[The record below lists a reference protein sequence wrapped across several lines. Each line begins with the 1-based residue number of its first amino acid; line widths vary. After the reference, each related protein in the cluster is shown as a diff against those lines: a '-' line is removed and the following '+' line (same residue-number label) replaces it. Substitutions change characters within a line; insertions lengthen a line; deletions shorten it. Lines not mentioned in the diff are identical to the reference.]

1 MPQNIYQHFRHWVPR
16 WLMAVV
22 AFLVLIPMMLVNG
35 AYTGS
40 SIDVSSYLGV
50 MSEDINIAFFAS
62 SAGMAMA
69 YPVIPIIKPIA
80 TTKTIILTVLFIQ
93 VILSFIC
100 AVTSYIEIII
110 ICSFFIGYFKAF
122 SLMEVVTILMPIF
135 SPSYTRNQFYAQY
148 YPIVLTLSQLSLV
161 LTAEF
166 AFNYQWQYMY
176 YFMIALI
183 LLAMVAVIICL
194 QYGRMLV
201 RIPIKDIDWLSFFQ
215 CSVALMCILYVSIYG
230 KTKDWFSSKEIIL
243 AMALIPIMGWMF
255 VRRQLISNNKAP
267 LVNLS
272 VLKNRNS
279 IVIYLLSLVMMF
291 LASYT
296 TVLSSYISSVLVL
309 NTARLNELYLY
320 MIPGI
325 ILGGFICYFWY
336 LKAFRMAWLIFM
348 GFFCF
353 GLAIA
358 ILYFSISPSGRY
370 EDLYFPMFL
379 KGLGMLFLFVAC
391 AIYSIQ
397 GLNNDQLIYNTFFLI
412 GSRSVIGPV
421 LSYSILTNWIYILQQ
436 KYIVKLS
443 DNINFTNTVANSQYV
458 QSYSSN
464 IAKGL
469 SIEDAE
475 KLAYNTLYSKVQI
488 QALMIGLKEILGYML
503 IISIILLVV
512 ILLYFFK
519 YNPVK
524 LIRVG
529 KVDMG

>member
-1 MPQNIYQHFRHWVPR
+1 MPLQIHQHFRSWVPR
-16 WLMAVV
+16 WGMGVV
-22 AFLVLIPMMLVNG
+22 AFIVLIPMMLING

-69 YPVIPIIKPIA
+69 YPIIPIIKPIA
-80 TTKTIILTVLFIQ
+80 TTKTIILFVLFVQI
-93 VILSFIC
+93 ILSFIC

-110 ICSFFIGYFKAF
+110 ICSFLIGYFKAF
-122 SLMEVVTILMPIF
+122 TLMEVVVILMPIF
-135 SPSYTRNQFYAQY
+135 SPSFTRNQFYAQY
-148 YPIVLTLSQLSLV
+148 YPIVLVLSQLSLV
-161 LTAEF
+161 ITAEF

-183 LLAMVAVIICL
+183 LVAMVAVTICM

-201 RIPIKDIDWLSFFQ
+201 KIPTKEIDWLSFFQ
-215 CSVALMCILYVSIYG
+215 CSVALMCLLYVCIYG

-243 AMALIPIMGWMF
+243 AMVLIPIMGWMF
-255 VRRQLISNNKAP
+255 VRRQLITDKPP
-267 LVNLS
+267 LVNLN

-279 IVIYLLSLVMMF
+279 RVIYLLCIVMMF
-291 LASYT
+291 LASYST
-296 TVLSSYISSVLVL
+296 ILSSYISSVLAL

-325 ILGGFICYFWY
+325 ILGGFICYYWY
-336 LKAFRMAWLIFM
+336 LKAFRMAWLIFI

-353 GLAIA
+353 GFAIA
-358 ILYFSISPSGRY
+358 ILYFTISPGGRY

-379 KGLGMLFLFVAC
+379 KGLGMLLLFVAC

-421 LSYSILTNWIYILQQ
+421 ISYGLLTNWIYILQQ

-443 DNINFTNTVANSQYV
+443 DSINFTNTAANSLYS
-458 QSYSSN
+458 QSYASN
-464 IAKGL
+464 LAKGM

-475 KLAYNTLYSKVQI
+475 KLAYNTLYNKVQV

-503 IISIILLVV
+503 IISIIILAI

-529 KVDMG
+529 KVDMS

>member
-1 MPQNIYQHFRHWVPR
+1 MPETIHQHFRKWVPR
-16 WLMAVV
+16 WLMVLV
-22 AFLVLIPMMLVNG
+22 AILVLIPMMLING

-50 MSEDINIAFFAS
+50 MSEDINMAFFAS

-69 YPVIPIIKPIA
+69 YPVIPLIKPIA
-80 TTKTIILTVLFIQ
+80 TTKTIILSVLFIQ
-93 VILSFIC
+93 VLFSFVC

-122 SLMEVVTILMPIF
+122 SLMEVVIILMPIF
-135 SPSYTRNQFYAQY
+135 SPSNTRNQFYAQY
-148 YPIVLTLSQLSLV
+148 YPIVLVLSQLSLV

-183 LLAMVAVIICL
+183 LIAMVAVIICL
-194 QYGRMLV
+194 QYGR
-201 RIPIKDIDWLSFFQ
+201 IPIQIPMKNVDWLSFFQ
-215 CSVALMCILYVSIYG
+215 CSVALICILYVSIYG
-230 KTKDWFSSKEIIL
+230 KTNDWFASKQIIIGIV
-243 AMALIPIMGWMF
+243 LIPVMGWMF
-255 VRRQLISNNKAP
+255 VRRQLITDKMP
-267 LVNLS
+267 FVNLS
-272 VLKNRNS
+272 VFKNRNS
-279 IVIYLLSLVMMF
+279 RVIYLLCFLMMF
-291 LASYT
+291 LASYST
-296 TVLSSYISSVLVL
+296 ILSSYVSSVLVL

-325 ILGGFICYFWY
+325 ILGGFICYYWY
-336 LKAFRMAWLIFM
+336 LKALRMAWLIFI

-353 GLAIA
+353 GLAIGF
-358 ILYFSISPSGRY
+358 LYFVISPMGRY

-379 KGLGMLFLFVAC
+379 KGIGMLILFVAF

-397 GLNNDQLIYNTFFLI
+397 GLQENQLIYNTFFLI
-412 GSRSVIGPV
+412 GFRSVVAPA
-421 LSYSILTNWIYILQQ
+421 LSYAILTNSIYILQQ

-443 DNINFTNTVANSQYV
+443 QSIDFTNNLANSQYL

-469 SIEDAE
+469 SIEDAQ
-475 KLAYNTLYSKVQI
+475 KLALNVLYNKVQM
-488 QALMIGLKEILGYML
+488 QALMIGLKEILGVML
-503 IISIILLVV
+503 ILSIIVLIS

-524 LIRVG
+524 LIRAG